1 MKKIIL
7 ASSLLM
13 ISGLAQ
19 ADTLGL
25 TIGASAWQQ
34 SFDGTIRS
42 GDQGSSIDLDN
53 DLNYDN
59 DTGAN
64 LYVSF
69 EHPIPLIPNFRAEY
83 TELKVEESNTLIRN
97 INVNGSDYVNT
108 TSLESSTDLSH
119 TDLTAYYELLDNWIS
134 LDVGVTV
141 RFFQEGIELSALDQA
156 DEIKIDHTLPM
167 LYAATKFELPL
178 SGLYVGARANASNY
192 DDKEVFDYSVNLG
205 YETDLGLGL
214 ELGYRALTIEESSR
228 KQDYD
233 IEVNGAYAGVFFH
246 F

>member
-1 MKKIIL
+1 MKKVIL
-7 ASSLLM
+7 VSSLLAM
-13 ISGLAQ
+13 SGLTQ

-25 TIGASAWQQ
+25 TIGVNAWQQ
-34 SFDGTIRS
+34 SFDGSARS
-42 GDQGSSIDLDN
+42 GDQGSSIDLED

-69 EHPIPLIPNFRAEY
+69 EHPIPLIPNFRAEF
-83 TELKVEESNTLIRN
+83 TELKVEDNNTLIRN
-97 INVNGSDYVNT
+97 INVNGSDYVTT

-134 LDVGVTV
+134 LDIGVTV
-141 RFFQEGIELSALDQA
+141 RFFQEGIELSALGQA
-156 DEIKIDHTLPM
+156 DEIEIDYTLPM

-192 DDKEVFDYSVNLG
+192 DDKDVLDYSVNLG

-214 ELGYRALTIEESSR
+214 ELGYRSLSMEESGRS
-228 KQDYD
+228 QAYD
-233 IEVNGAYAGVFFH
+233 VDVDGAYAGVFFH